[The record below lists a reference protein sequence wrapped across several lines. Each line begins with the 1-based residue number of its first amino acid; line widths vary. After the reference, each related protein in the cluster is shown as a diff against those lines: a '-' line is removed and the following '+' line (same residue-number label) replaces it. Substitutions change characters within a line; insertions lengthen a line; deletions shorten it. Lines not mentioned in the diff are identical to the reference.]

1 MMHTNEEVLLVNKTF
16 ILLPALYSVMQ
27 ASVST
32 KRKHLNTSMIHIGEE
47 ILLVNKTF

>member
-1 MMHTNEEVLLVNKTF
+1 MHTNEEVELLVNKTF